1 MDDISQT
8 VVHLSKHM
16 ISCLSTSVRGESG
29 DSASCSSP
37 KVDTGIFEG
46 LHNPGIFFQ
55 NLFGRQKSSGTPQHL
70 YPQIFARIRSPFA
83 GLNFSRNEKITV
95 KSRRVVDVDD
105 QEGSRAQGNDLN
117 FRPVEKSNSESSF
130 KEWSPVKH
138 TILQEAEVNV
148 PEKTE
153 VNSAVSKEELGRS
166 TWTFLHTLA
175 AQFPD
180 QPTKQQQR
188 DVKELMVI
196 LSRIYPCKDC
206 ADHFKDVLRAHPVD
220 AKSGEALAQWMCR
233 VHNVVN
239 RSIGKPQ
246 FPCHR
251 VDLRWG
257 AMNCDEG
264 ACDLHGRFYK

>member
-8 VVHLSKHM
+8 VLHLSNN
-16 ISCLSTSVRGESG
+16 IIRTLS
-29 DSASCSSP
+29 SSS
-37 KVDTGIFEG
+37 KVQSVDTSPCSYSNVDMGIFDG
-46 LHNPGIFFQ
+46 LHNSAIFFQ
-55 NLFGRQKSSGTPQHL
+55 NLFGRQKSRGNAQELRPQL
-70 YPQIFARIRSPFA
+70 FARIRSPFA
-83 GLNFSRNEKITV
+83 GLNFSRNKEITV

-105 QEGSRAQGNDLN
+105 QEESSAQGKDLS
-117 FRPVEKSNSESSF
+117 FKPVEKTNLESSS
-130 KEWSPVKH
+130 KEWSTVKH
-138 TILQEAEVNV
+138 SMLQEAEMVAS
-148 PEKTE
+148 EKSE
-153 VNSAVSKEELGRS
+153 INSAVSKEELGRA

-188 DVKELMVI
+188 DVKELMAI
-196 LSRIYPCKDC
+196 LTRIYPCKDC

-239 RSIGKPQ
+239 RSIGKSQ
-246 FPCHR
+246 FPCNR